1 VVALPYDN
9 LGRPIPRPVRPLSI
23 RPSPRPPS
31 ARTPAPCQ
39 PQRDAPSTNR
49 LRSTPRG
56 PRRLLPHALPDS
68 GRHHAGCHRP
78 SRLVQRAVPVAWI
91 RRPPGPSPP
100 LRNWV
105 LDSGLK
111 AAALFLRHIEVPPT
125 SHEATS
131 ASLAVTPSIL
141 QEDAGW
147 AAVAGLGFLGA
158 MLGVVPRPWHDL
170 PL

>member
-1 VVALPYDN
+1 MS
-9 LGRPIPRPVRPLSI
+9 PL
-23 RPSPRPPS
+23 
-31 ARTPAPCQ
+31 
-39 PQRDAPSTNR
+39 
-49 LRSTPRG
+49 
-56 PRRLLPHALPDS
+56 
-68 GRHHAGCHRP
+68 
-78 SRLVQRAVPVAWI
+78 
-91 RRPPGPSPP
+91 

-158 MLGVVPRPWHDL
+158 MLGVVPRPGKICHCDDDYGIHVKERL
-170 PL
+170 DSLGDDGIS